1 MMLLSPVNAP
11 RQWVVVLLVYVVT
24 MNFCDGSERRRSPIV
39 LAIAKARP
47 AVVNI
52 HGHKTIR
59 SEGKASTSTKQREVN
74 GMGTGVI
81 VDERGYIV
89 TNYHVVEGVRQIN
102 VTMSGGEAYVARLVA
117 HDPGTDLAVI
127 KIKAK
132 DNLPLIPIGSSHDL
146 MVGEEVIAIGNAY
159 GYEHTHTRGII
170 SALHR
175 TVKVTEN
182 QYYRDLIQTDASI
195 NPGNSGGPLLN
206 IDGEMIGI
214 NVAVRVGAQGIG
226 FAIPTNRAMVI
237 AASLL
242 SAERIGGVWHGIV
255 TAGGTVPEDG
265 VVTTMVQSGSP
276 AARAG
281 IEIGDRITHVNHRQ
295 VSRTLDL
302 ERAMLGLRPGN
313 NVSVIVTR
321 QKQSRTVELKLRAVD
336 QSQQV
341 TTSNSVIDRAWSEFG
356 IQLQPVPVKT
366 FATGISQFKGGLLV
380 RHVRPNSPADREGVV
395 TGDILVGMDE
405 WVTTSPTDLEF
416 ILRSSSVAKRE
427 AVKFFV
433 QRGDDVLFG
442 HLPVLRR

>member
-321 QKQSRTVELKLRAVD
+321 QKQSRTVELKLRAAD

-341 TTSNSVIDRAWSEFG
+341 TASNSVIDRAWSEFG
-356 IQLQPVPVKT
+356 MQLQPVPVKT

>member
-59 SEGKASTSTKQREVN
+59 AEGKASTSTKQREVN

-159 GYEHTHTRGII
+159 GYEHTHTRGIV

-237 AASLL
+237 AARLL

-276 AARAG
+276 AAQAG

-366 FATGISQFKGGLLV
+366 LDTGSSQFKGGLLV

-395 TGDILVGMDE
+395 TGDILVGMHE

-427 AVKFFV
+427 SVKFFV
-433 QRGDDVLFG
+433 QRGGDVLFG